1 MSIVIAGFLLG
12 ISLIV
17 AIGPQNALI
26 IKQGIKREA
35 VVAVLAVCMLSDIL
49 LILGGTAG
57 VGELIERAPI
67 ALVILKWLGA
77 AYLAWFGFSCFRDA
91 FKKDAD
97 ALTVE
102 SETSP
107 HAVSPSDSDFGHSS
121 GGSVTTKTT
130 TQALPQVQ
138 TTTRTWLKPV
148 LAALA
153 FTWLNP
159 AAYIDAVIMLGGM
172 ANQYGT
178 SGRWLFAAGALL
190 ASMTWFP
197 LLGYG
202 STRFSTV
209 LSQPQAWRFINFA
222 IGCIM
227 VMMCIR
233 LLMH

>member
-91 FKKDAD
+91 FKKDAG

-102 SETSP
+102 SDSSPGTTSP
-107 HAVSPSDSDFGHSS
+107 TSSDFGHS

-130 TQALPQVQ
+130 TKTQPRTQ
-138 TTTRTWLKPV
+138 TTTHTWLKPV

-159 AAYIDAVIMLGGM
+159 AAYIDALIMLGGM

-202 STRFSTV
+202 SARFSTI

-233 LLMH
+233 VLMH

>member
-91 FKKDAD
+91 FKKDAG

-102 SETSP
+102 SDSAPGITSP
-107 HAVSPSDSDFGHSS
+107 TSSDFGHS

-130 TQALPQVQ
+130 TKTQPQIQ
-138 TTTRTWLKPV
+138 TTTHTWLKPV

-159 AAYIDAVIMLGGM
+159 AAYIDALIMLGGM

-202 STRFSTV
+202 SARFSTI

-233 LLMH
+233 VLMH